1 MGPREPETDAGFT
14 PPAPRADGAAVIKSP
29 PPPLGA
35 RPGVRRGRLQSRRA
49 RLALAL
55 TGGFLVLLCVGGVGA
70 FFVLYDEATEIK
82 RTNPDAVVNDF
93 LGAYLR
99 ERDDKAAELYRCT
112 SGDFE
117 KFAAYREDTERR
129 EQDHSTS
136 ISISWAI
143 VSMNVTGTGGTVSAD
158 VTRTIVGRAGRDG
171 STWQFTVVDQD
182 GWRVCGATQT
192 A

>member
-14 PPAPRADGAAVIKSP
+14 PPAPRADGGAVSKP
-29 PPPLGA
+29 APLGS

-55 TGGFLVLLCVGGVGA
+55 TSGFLALLCLGGVGA

-82 RTNPDAVVNDF
+82 RSNPDAVVNDF
-93 LGAYLR
+93 LGAYM
-99 ERDDKAAELYRCT
+99 RDRDNKAAELYQCA

-117 KFAAYREDTERR
+117 KLAAYRADTERR
-129 EQDHSTS
+129 EKDFSTS
-136 ISISWAI
+136 ISISWSI
-143 VSMNVTGTGGTVSAD
+143 VAMNVTGTNGTVSAD
-158 VTRTIVGRAGRDG
+158 VTRTIAGRAGRDG
-171 STWQFTVVDQD
+171 SSWQLTVVDQD